1 MTVWARTEEHLRYFC
16 LSNAGHPAPF
26 PDATVQQFTVPPDMP
41 EPLDFGTITDQ
52 ETTNGRSWYIDGILR
67 GTDFHHKILQTKTDT
82 REQTGYY
89 LLGTRDKRTDVVLA
103 IDWRYRN

>member
-1 MTVWARTEEHLRYFC
+1 M
-16 LSNAGHPAPF
+16 
-26 PDATVQQFTVPPDMP
+26 
-41 EPLDFGTITDQ
+41 
-52 ETTNGRSWYIDGILR
+52 DGILR

-103 IDWRYRN
+103 IDWCYRN